1 MNNLYQKCI
10 EFLLEKETHKVSHS
24 NRTFFEHCVGV
35 AKYLRIVG
43 CDEETII
50 AGLLHNIYGN
60 QYYNPNLNVTKQEV
74 IDLVGEKIEYLINLF
89 ETTDRHKIIELKNS
103 KLLMIYLVNEYEQLG
118 INNNII
124 EIFKYIKKNTENQY
138 SIEFLNQTLVMIKD
152 EFNNIKR

>member
-1 MNNLYQKCI
+1 
-10 EFLLEKETHKVSHS
+10 
-24 NRTFFEHCVGV
+24 
-35 AKYLRIVG
+35 
-43 CDEETII
+43 
-50 AGLLHNIYGN
+50 
-60 QYYNPNLNVTKQEV
+60 V